1 MNLSGGMLEES
12 SQRKITSE
20 FLHLFEL
27 YYNHQVLATKWG
39 FFFVFIYI
47 LATFCRNAEGSELY
61 FNDVYVQLV
70 VL

>member
-39 FFFVFIYI
+39 FFLCSYIYWQRFVVMPKEVNYI
-47 LATFCRNAEGSELY
+47 SMMYTYNS
-61 FNDVYVQLV
+61 
-70 VL
+70 